1 MRQYKNK
8 AEIIDKGEI
17 IDDKINDNCRN
28 MNVFVYLS
36 SCIGS
41 GGAGMTDRLSARLQT
56 ARIGFDSQSRP
67 HEDSKYFNW
76 KQGYSKANSQ

>member
-1 MRQYKNK
+1 MRQTKHED
-8 AEIIDKGEI
+8 EIIE
-17 IDDKINDNCRN
+17 DKINDNCRN
-28 MNVFVYLS
+28 KNVFVYLS

-67 HEDSKYFNW
+67 YEDSEYNDW
-76 KQGYSKANSQ
+76 KEGNFSIHS